1 MAKNIFKYTI
11 SRFQNCYVIYEW
23 FQREYRGD
31 EDFSKMFIPLH
42 ISISVIMAIVI
53 TLFFEEPI
61 RKKLKQWRDS
71 KKNERTENQ
80 TSHSGRRGIDKVH
93 ESIEINQ

>member
-1 MAKNIFKYTI
+1 
-11 SRFQNCYVIYEW
+11 
-23 FQREYRGD
+23 
-31 EDFSKMFIPLH
+31 
-42 ISISVIMAIVI
+42 MAIVI

-93 ESIEINQ
+93 ESIEMTTSLPE